1 MHEVKFS
8 DFSRQVD
15 VKLFCSSKPLN
26 DAFHYLI
33 NFHGRLLFSEQISR
47 VGALI
52 RCVCLSAFW
61 QNSSVDVYSDV
72 DLYEFL

>member
-8 DFSRQVD
+8 DFFRQVD

-26 DAFHYLI
+26 DAFHYLM

-52 RCVCLSAFW
+52 RCVCLSTFW
-61 QNSSVDVYSDV
+61 QNSSVDLHSDLDVYG
-72 DLYEFL
+72 FL